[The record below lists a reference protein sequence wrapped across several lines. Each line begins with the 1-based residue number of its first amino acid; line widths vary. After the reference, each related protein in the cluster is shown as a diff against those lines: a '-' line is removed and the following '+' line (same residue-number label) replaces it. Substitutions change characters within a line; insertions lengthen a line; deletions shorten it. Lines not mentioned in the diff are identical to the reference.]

1 MAVEPIERLTRELA
15 RLPGI
20 GQKTAQRLAFHI
32 LAMDEARVRDL
43 SVAIFNAKKLVHA
56 CPVCG
61 KVELYTAASVLTQA
75 KDEEEQVTCPV
86 CGTRH
91 SPLIGCPSC
100 AVRMAQSGQR
110 PSPSRESSSQLEN
123 RRKPPWEK

>member
-43 SVAIFNAKKLVHA
+43 SVAIFNAKKQVHA

-61 KVELYTAASVLTQA
+61 NYTDAQLCELCADPKRRRDVICVVRDPRDVNAIERMREFHVVRA
-75 KDEEEQVTCPV
+75 N
-86 CGTRH
+86 R
-91 SPLIGCPSC
+91 PSC
-100 AVRMAQSGQR
+100 FIA
-110 PSPSRESSSQLEN
+110 
-123 RRKPPWEK
+123 